1 MARLTGI
8 ETADVQ
14 ADRLGTATRFVK
26 KHGCFLVLK
35 GARTLITEPDGQLY
49 VNPTGNPALSGGG
62 SGDVL
67 TGMIGGLVARGWP
80 MAKSAIGGVYLHG
93 MAADLLA
100 EDMGPGILAGELL
113 DVIPEL
119 TAALARKE
127 WPLETPP
134 MHDDFYHPL

>member
-1 MARLTGI
+1 
-8 ETADVQ
+8 
-14 ADRLGTATRFVK
+14 
-26 KHGCFLVLK
+26 
-35 GARTLITEPDGQLY
+35 
-49 VNPTGNPALSGGG
+49 
-62 SGDVL
+62 
-67 TGMIGGLVARGWP
+67 
-80 MAKSAIGGVYLHG
+80 MAKSAIGGAYLHG

-119 TAALARKE
+119 MAALTRKE